1 MPGPV
6 SIYSDL
12 KTAAVLSG
20 AFAIIAAVAVPF
32 MLEIIPADAQKEL
45 PLPVPIFALILAIQ
59 SWVVY
64 GLLGWAGLRLARQRE
79 LEPAP
84 LLTFFWTGQWPAR
97 IWLRLGLA
105 FGAGLLCGLALVVF
119 VAVIHR
125 SAPETLPQRLH
136 PPSIRSALIVSAAAS
151 LGEEILFRLFLLSAF
166 VRMLSQSRSNT
177 ILAVLGSAILFG
189 LAHAPA
195 MAFLF
200 GGLQSVPSL
209 AWMWLILL
217 NGLVGVVCGFSF
229 LKIGFGGAAL
239 AHFGTDLIWHVA
251 SQLGGS

>member
-12 KTAAVLSG
+12 KSAAVLAG
-20 AFAIIAAVAVPF
+20 TFALIAAVAVPF
-32 MLEIIPADAQKEL
+32 MLEIVPADAQKEL
-45 PLPVPIFALILAIQ
+45 PLPIPIFALILAIQ
-59 SWVVY
+59 SWIVY
-64 GLLGWAGLRLARQRE
+64 GLLGWAGLRLARQRG

-84 LLTFFWTGQWPAR
+84 LLTFFWTGRRPAR
-97 IWLRLGLA
+97 IWSRLGLA
-105 FGAGLLCGLALVVF
+105 FGGGLLCGMALVVF
-119 VAVIHR
+119 VAIIHR
-125 SAPETLPQRLH
+125 LAPKTLPERLH
-136 PPSIRSALIVSAAAS
+136 PSSIRIALIASAGAS

-166 VRMLSQSRSNT
+166 VRILSHSRSNT

-200 GGLQSVPSL
+200 GGLQSVPTL
-209 AWMWLILL
+209 AWMWLIVL

-239 AHFGTDLIWHVA
+239 AHFGTDLVWHVA
-251 SQLGGS
+251 SQLGGG

>member
-6 SIYSDL
+6 SVHSDF
-12 KTAAVLSG
+12 KSAAVLAG
-20 AFAIIAAVAVPF
+20 TFAVIAAIALPF
-32 MLEIIPADAQKEL
+32 MLEIVPADAQKEL
-45 PLPVPIFALILAIQ
+45 PLPVPIFALILAVQ

-64 GLLGWAGLRLARQRE
+64 GLLGWAGLRLARQRG
-79 LEPAP
+79 LEPTP
-84 LLTFFWTGQWPAR
+84 LLTSFWTRRRQPR
-97 IWLRLGLA
+97 IRLRFGLA
-105 FGAGLLCGLALVVF
+105 FGGGLLCGMALVVF
-119 VAVIHR
+119 VSIIHGL
-125 SAPETLPQRLH
+125 APETLPERLH

-166 VRMLSQSRSNT
+166 LRILSQSRSNT
-177 ILAVLGSAILFG
+177 ILAVLGSAFLFG

-209 AWMWLILL
+209 AWMWLIVL

-239 AHFGTDLIWHVA
+239 AHFGTDLVWHVA
-251 SQLGGS
+251 SQLGGG